1 MATPPKKTTA
11 KKSASKSAAKKAPA
25 KKAPAKKAP
34 AKKVAA
40 RAPVARRAD
49 FGAPIEGFFA
59 KQPAHLRDVLDT
71 LRKLVMAAA
80 PDATAS
86 LKWGMPFF
94 AIGETMICAIAGHK
108 AHVNLILPGAPG
120 TFDDPRGLLVGDG
133 KTGRHAKFLKLA
145 DVPTAIVR
153 GWLKTA
159 VANAREGAK
168 TGKRMR

>member
-1 MATPPKKTTA
+1 MAPPKKKT
-11 KKSASKSAAKKAPA
+11 SAKKAASKTRA
-25 KKAPAKKAP
+25 KKAVAKKA
-34 AKKVAA
+34 AT

-49 FGAPIEGFFA
+49 FGGPIDGFFT
-59 KQPAHLRDVLDT
+59 KQPEHLREVLET

-80 PDATAS
+80 PDATAT

-94 AIGETMICAIAGHK
+94 AIGESMICAIAGHK
-108 AHVNLILPGAPG
+108 AHVNLILPGAVG
-120 TFDDPRGLLVGDG
+120 TFDDPKGLLVGEG

-153 GWLKTA
+153 GWLETA